1 MMSESLVW
9 FLRFAGFSALLYL
22 SLIGAYT
29 IGWIKLINKT
39 KKPGIPPTGVSVVVA
54 CRNEANN
61 IVNLL
66 DSISCQHKAKY
77 FIECLV
83 VDDHS
88 EDETAN
94 IAQQWI
100 NNHPEREFQL
110 LKAKGYGKKEA
121 IAQAVAQSKGQYI
134 LVTDADCRPAAVWV
148 NEMLQGFE
156 NESVKMVLGPVRLNP
171 AHNIFEQM
179 QALEFSSLIGS
190 AAGAATLGIPS
201 MANGANMAFCKDA
214 FEVVSAK
221 RNDANYA
228 SGDDMFLMGA
238 IARRYGRKSIK
249 FVASEGAIVETYAE
263 KNFKNFLRQRI
274 RWASKSGGYNHI
286 FTIAPAWIVLVFNVL
301 LFSFMAASLFNT
313 VFIPLMLLFFLLK
326 LLTDHPLL
334 QRVTT
339 FLGQRKTMNYFLV
352 LSLIYPVYVVGVVVG
367 GMVFNVSWKGRKVI
381 KTAKTEKP

>member
-9 FLRFAGFSALLYL
+9 FLRFAEFSALLYL

-66 DSISCQHKAKY
+66 VSMSNQHNTNF
-77 FIECLV
+77 FIEYLV

-88 EDETAN
+88 EDETAS

-100 NNHPEREFQL
+100 NKHPETEFRL

-121 IAQAVAQSKGQYI
+121 IEQAVSQAKGQFI
-134 LVTDADCRPAAVWV
+134 LVTDADCRPAAGWV
-148 NEMLQGFE
+148 NSILQGFE
-156 NESVKMVLGPVRLNP
+156 NESVKMVLGPVKLHP
-171 AHNIFEQM
+171 AHNFFEQM

-190 AAGAATLGIPS
+190 AAGAAALGIPS

-214 FEVVSAK
+214 FEAVSAQ
-221 RNDANYA
+221 RSDDTYA

-238 IARRYGRKSIK
+238 IARRYGRKSIT
-249 FVASEGAIVETYAE
+249 FVASEGAIVETNAE
-263 KNFKNFLRQRI
+263 KNLKSFLRQRI

-301 LFSFMAASLFNT
+301 LFCLMAASFFNAI
-313 VFIPLMLLFFLLK
+313 FIPLMLLFLLLK
-326 LLTDHPLL
+326 LLTDLPLL

-339 FLGQRKTMNYFLV
+339 FLGQRKTMKYFLL
-352 LSLIYPVYVVGVVVG
+352 LSLLYPVYVVGVVVA

-381 KTAKTEKP
+381 KTV